1 MIVGLDLNLSD
12 SRMTLQEILKFLE
25 CSPKTFHLTGSRFFG
40 NYTEH
45 SDYDFFTQS
54 NNDYIEFLLKIGFR
68 KLTDVDFNEQTY
80 DGKQFV
86 TILEYLPL
94 DGNKIQIQF
103 VYEYD
108 RKNRIQNRIKNE
120 FKSFNDLTKEQK
132 RDLWSFLL

>member
-25 CSPKTFHLTGSRFFG
+25 CSPKTFYLTGSRFFG
-40 NYTEH
+40 NHTEH

-54 NNDYIEFLLKIGFR
+54 NDFYVDFFLKIGFR

>member
-12 SRMTLQEILKFLE
+12 PRMTLQEILKFLE
-25 CSPKTFHLTGSRFFG
+25 CSPKKFYLTGSRFFG
-40 NYTEH
+40 NHTVG

-54 NNDYIEFLLKIGFR
+54 NNDYVEFLLKIGFR